1 MDQHRW
7 VTVWL
12 CLGSVMTVLGAGI
25 VTLSDWE
32 YRGLVGWGVLLL
44 GVVVM
49 VLAMSRGGRPR
60 NRS

>member
-12 CLGSVMTVLGAGI
+12 CLGSVLTVLGAGI

-32 YRGLVGWGVLLL
+32 YRGLGGWGVLLL

-49 VLAMSRGGRPR
+49 VLAMSRGGGPR
-60 NRS
+60 NRT

>member
-1 MDQHRW
+1 MYQHRW
-7 VTVWL
+7 VTAWL

>member
-44 GVVVM
+44 GVIVM
-49 VLAMSRGGRPR
+49 VLAMSRGGGPR
-60 NRS
+60 NRT